1 MLHNTVDTTNVNIV
15 VNKILMVLMDTE
27 KTVDLHGLAWEDAID
42 TGTVK
47 ILADCGVEDAH
58 LNKKKLKV
66 TEVAGE
72 NVNDNLMKTKVDEE
86 YSD

>member
-1 MLHNTVDTTNVNIV
+1 MLCFWLDGIDGHW
-15 VNKILMVLMDTE
+15 E
-27 KTVDLHGLAWEDAID
+27 TVDLHGLAWDDAID

-66 TEVAGE
+66 TRGYWWKWQ
-72 NVNDNLMKTKVDEE
+72 LQ
-86 YSD
+86 